1 MTSNRQVEGNGFQA
15 SNRLEELNRNVVVSK
30 LDALSIEP
38 CAIDLHAGLENCRG
52 GVSWGGE
59 AGNEFGGLPRPA
71 ETEPR
76 RGGGGSAPRLGHRLH
91 HAPGGSPPRAH
102 ADRSPRG

>member
-52 GVSWGGE
+52 GLSWWDDAESECG
-59 AGNEFGGLPRPA
+59 ALPCLVEMKA
-71 ETEPR
+71 
-76 RGGGGSAPRLGHRLH
+76 L
-91 HAPGGSPPRAH
+91 
-102 ADRSPRG
+102 

>member
-15 SNRLEELNRNVVVSK
+15 SDRLEELNRNVVVSK

-52 GVSWGGE
+52 GLSWRGDTESECGALPCLVELKALCGGRDPPP
-59 AGNEFGGLPRPA
+59 G
-71 ETEPR
+71 
-76 RGGGGSAPRLGHRLH
+76 RGFQL
-91 HAPGGSPPRAH
+91 HAPCEARTCCGTL
-102 ADRSPRG
+102 DRHR